1 MRSDFWLLGGA
12 VGSGASWA
20 GSLCKGILACSHAPK
35 KYNHPMKQSG
45 KLIHLTA
52 IAFMAIALAGC
63 ENARSATA
71 TATQRPTNMPAP
83 TGTAT
88 PTAVPTFTPTPTETP
103 IPEGIAGIDYPVIS
117 NGVDIK
123 VSVEAFST
131 YYLPETGVT
140 FNMPPGVTGF
150 AVVFETSVDDETFLN
165 WLSSDELTITYS
177 NGEVQGD
184 LSGALAGSKRTL
196 MVGGKNIT
204 MVSMTLPGGI
214 VIDLSSLPQ
223 TVP

>member
-1 MRSDFWLLGGA
+1 MLPVKKVFR
-12 VGSGASWA
+12 
-20 GSLCKGILACSHAPK
+20 LAALA
-35 KYNHPMKQSG
+35 M
-45 KLIHLTA
+45 L
-52 IAFMAIALAGC
+52 MIALGGC

-71 TATQRPTNMPAP
+71 TATQASTNTPAP
-83 TGTAT
+83 TNTAT
-88 PTAVPTFTPTPTETP
+88 STPVPTFTPTPTETP

-140 FNMPPGVTGF
+140 FNVPPGVTGF

-177 NGEVQGD
+177 NGEVQGG

-196 MVGGKNIT
+196 MVGGKGIT
-204 MVSMTLPGGI
+204 MVSITLPGGI